1 MLSKL
6 DSLGESF
13 DNPLNAAKERIS
25 RENLKT
31 KELQER
37 ARAASHVCSLDSCA
51 EECPAQKL
59 SIKARQS
66 LKEHGVNCHPGFVIA
81 YDNIDL
87 EIPRKNMTMAKQN
100 RDVHWVNHQMFL
112 NRVSGNLSPN
122 EAPQRDLQ
130 AVPNAS
136 DQLRQRFNYIVL
148 VSRML
153 VEYFDAFQPL
163 KDACMQHMPHKQ
175 SKEMS
180 QKFVKVNTVLS
191 CKSVQ
196 AITHIAGSLRNQ
208 LYFAYTK

>member
-1 MLSKL
+1 MTSSNKNVLSKL

-13 DNPLNAAKERIS
+13 DRPLKAAKERIS

-37 ARAASHVCSLDSCA
+37 ASAASHVCSPDSCA
-51 EECPAQKL
+51 EECPAQNL
-59 SIKARQS
+59 SIQAKQS
-66 LKEHGVNCHPGFVIA
+66 LKEHKVSCHPGFVIA
-81 YDNIDL
+81 FDNIDL

-112 NRVSGNLSPN
+112 NRVSGNLLSN
-122 EAPQRDLQ
+122 EAPQQDLQ
-130 AVPNAS
+130 TVPNVTFLPNAS

-163 KDACMQHMPHKQ
+163 KDACMRHMPHKY

-180 QKFVKVNTVLS
+180 QKSVKVNTL
-191 CKSVQ
+191 
-196 AITHIAGSLRNQ
+196 L
-208 LYFAYTK
+208 

>member
-6 DSLGESF
+6 DTLGESF
-13 DNPLNAAKERIS
+13 DRPHKAAKERIS
-25 RENLKT
+25 SENLKT
-31 KELQER
+31 KKLQER
-37 ARAASHVCSLDSCA
+37 ASAASHVCSLDSCA
-51 EECPAQKL
+51 EECPPQKL

-66 LKEHGVNCHPGFVIA
+66 LKEHEVNCHPGFVIA

-136 DQLRQRFNYIVL
+136 DQLRQRFNHTVL

-163 KDACMQHMPHKQ
+163 KDACMQHIPHKH
-175 SKEMS
+175 SEEMS
-180 QKFVKVNTVLS
+180 QKSVKVNTVLS
-191 CKSVQ
+191 CKSFQ
-196 AITHIAGSLRNQ
+196 AISHIAGSLRNQ